1 MPTSQCPLATNR
13 IFRAV
18 EGASEVIALRLVC
31 DLHADDARREH
42 WRVRPYDGPLPCFLC
57 LRN

>member
-1 MPTSQCPLATNR
+1 MPAELATAR
-13 IFRAV
+13 IFRHV
-18 EGASEVIALRLVC
+18 EGAPEVIAYRLVC
-31 DLHADDARREH
+31 DMHREDAVEDS